1 MDLIRAIY
9 QGITEWLG
17 KDVNGRINM
26 IINILI
32 LLAIMTTCS
41 RVSENGRNIQQIQSQ
56 TQAQLQP
63 VDQEQILKKRVIE
76 LLIQNLNQLDQD
88 EKK

>member
-17 KDVNGRINM
+17 TDVNGRINM

-32 LLAIMTTCS
+32 LVAIMTTCS
-41 RVSENGRNIQQIQSQ
+41 RVAENSQNIQQIQSQ
-56 TQAQLQP
+56 TQATIQP
-63 VDQEQILKKRVIE
+63 VEDEELLKKRVIE
-76 LLIQNLNQLDQD
+76 LLIQNLNQLDD
-88 EKK
+88 NKK

>member
-17 KDVNGRINM
+17 TDVNGRINM
-26 IINILI
+26 MINLLI

-41 RVSENGRNIQQIQSQ
+41 RVAENGRNIEQIQSQ
-56 TQAQLQP
+56 TAATIQP
-63 VDQEQILKKRVIE
+63 MQDEEILKKRVIE
-76 LLIQNLNQLDQD
+76 LLIQNLEAQ
-88 EKK
+88 K